1 MHGKTFLLDSAY
13 AGMDHEFLYTRLD
26 FTDDAFSQLAS
37 SADAADVLIADFN
50 LILTVQ
56 TSERKDV
63 AAHPPFRLDIRVQ
76 EGKLANWELS
86 NGAAHSN
93 GNGSSGKLESDSGIS
108 VCLGRVLEVRIPL
121 NLLRT
126 GFGESLEIRFSL
138 WKNNLPVDALPAEGS
153 IALKRMTEREL
164 AASGE
169 HWKA

>member
-1 MHGKTFLLDSAY
+1 
-13 AGMDHEFLYTRLD
+13 
-26 FTDDAFSQLAS
+26 
-37 SADAADVLIADFN
+37 
-50 LILTVQ
+50 
-56 TSERKDV
+56 
-63 AAHPPFRLDIRVQ
+63 
-76 EGKLANWELS
+76 
-86 NGAAHSN
+86 
-93 GNGSSGKLESDSGIS
+93 
-108 VCLGRVLEVRIPL
+108 LEVRIPL